1 MKKFHIILIVLFGF
15 LMMPNTTF
23 ACGNSNSGSCTMEMS
38 SKNSNKKDCCKKDS
52 HSKSNKHKG
61 CDGKC
66 GKALCSTP
74 SVNTAIASYA
84 QFEIDSA
91 NFNFSSEKQKFH
103 QSVSFTSAGYT
114 DLWLIPKIS

>member
-15 LMMPNTTF
+15 FMMPNTTF
-23 ACGNSNSGSCTMEMS
+23 ACGNSDSGSCTMEMS
-38 SKNSNKKDCCKKDS
+38 SKSNKKDCCEKDS
-52 HSKSNKHKG
+52 HSKSNKHNG

-74 SVNTAIASYA
+74 SVNTAIASYT
-84 QFEIDSA
+84 QFEIDNA
-91 NFNFSSEKQKFH
+91 IFNFSTEKQKFY
-103 QSVSFTSAGYT
+103 QSVSVTSAGYT

>member
-1 MKKFHIILIVLFGF
+1 MKKIHIILIVLLGLF
-15 LMMPNTTF
+15 MMPNTTF
-23 ACGNSNSGSCTMEMS
+23 ACGNSDGGSCTMEMS
-38 SKNSNKKDCCKKDS
+38 SKTKKKDCCEKDS
-52 HSKSNKHKG
+52 RSKSNKHKG

-74 SVNTAIASYA
+74 TVNTAIASHA

-91 NFNFSSEKQKFH
+91 NFNFSSEKQKFY

-114 DLWLIPKIS
+114 NLWLIPKIS